1 MNHVTVTEAATNLT
15 CLPACLPACV
25 LQVPSFQPDIRSQ
38 QLNRFAAFIGDER
51 ADNVR
56 RQYGKPLR
64 AIIITDSGVLP
75 GTAEAVVA
83 QQGALALKAGSSVGL
98 P

>member
-1 MNHVTVTEAATNLT
+1 LDAL
-15 CLPACLPACV
+15 V
-25 LQVPSFQPDIRSQ
+25 LQVQSFQPDIRSQ

-56 RQYGKPLR
+56 RQYGRPLR
-64 AIIITDSGVLP
+64 AIIISDSGVLP
-75 GTAEAVVA
+75 GTASAVA
-83 QQGALALKAGSSVGL
+83 QQQGALALSAGSRVEL

>member
-1 MNHVTVTEAATNLT
+1 MLCRAVL
-15 CLPACLPACV
+15 C

-64 AIIITDSGVLP
+64 AIIISDSGVLP
-75 GTAEAVVA
+75 ATADAVA
-83 QQGALALKAGSSVGL
+83 ARQGALALSAGSSLGEL

>member
-1 MNHVTVTEAATNLT
+1 MTGWAFVAAAMSTLQ
-15 CLPACLPACV
+15 
-25 LQVPSFQPDIRSQ
+25 QVPSFQPDIRSQ

-64 AIIITDSGVLP
+64 AIIIADSGVLP
-75 GTAEAVVA
+75 AAADAVA
-83 QQGALALKAGSSVGL
+83 QQQGALALSAGSSLEL